1 MTMDLADPTAVLL
14 ATAEAF
20 ERAGL
25 RIAAYGGL
33 VLAAYGTPRE
43 TKDADLAV
51 VAATGTEAL
60 AALSAAGIESLIA
73 FDRVRFGGNRVTRLT
88 LLPEAGGPS
97 LNTVDLVEPLSMR
110 YAQGVFARA
119 LAGTLRAASLRLVTP
134 EDFIILK
141 VLSTRDRDLEDA
153 STVLTALSG
162 RIDSVFI
169 EQEVA
174 LLGGEITDHDIA
186 ARYERVRAL
195 TIQPAR

>member
-1 MTMDLADPTAVLL
+1 MTMDLGDPTAVLL

-20 ERAGL
+20 ERAGI

-51 VAATGTEAL
+51 VAATGAEAL
-60 AALSAAGIESLIA
+60 AALSASGIEALIA

-97 LNTVDLVEPLSMR
+97 LNTVDLVEPLSTR
-110 YAQGVFARA
+110 YAQGVYARA
-119 LAGTLRAASLRLVTP
+119 LAGSLRGAPLRLVTP
-134 EDFIILK
+134 EDFIVLK
-141 VLSTRDRDLEDA
+141 ILSTRERDLEDG
-153 STVLTALSG
+153 STVLGALSG
-162 RIDSVFI
+162 RIDSKFI

-174 LLGGEITDHDIA
+174 ELAREVPEHDVA
-186 ARYERVRAL
+186 DRYQRLHAL
-195 TIQPAR
+195 VGQRT

>member
-1 MTMDLADPTAVLL
+1 MTMDLSDPTAVLL

-20 ERAGL
+20 ERGGI

-51 VAATGTEAL
+51 VAATGTQAM

-97 LNTVDLVEPLSMR
+97 LNTVDLVEPLSVR
-110 YAQGVFARA
+110 YAQGVYARA
-119 LAGTLRAASLRLVTP
+119 LTGTLRGVPLRLVTP
-134 EDFIILK
+134 EDFVVLK

-153 STVLTALSG
+153 ATVLGALSR
-162 RIDSVFI
+162 RIDSYFI
-169 EQEVA
+169 EKEVA
-174 LLGGEITDHDIA
+174 ELVQELTEHDVA
-186 ARYERVRAL
+186 GRYQQLRAL
-195 TIQPAR
+195 VGNQT